1 MGIKAKEQ
9 SEMMAMNN
17 AKVFISNM
25 KYFWFCLSSDN
36 QVYLLISEEMRF
48 LFYSYSKLKRL
59 KKSCW

>member
-48 LFYSYSKLKRL
+48 LFIL
-59 KKSCW
+59 